1 MGKAARIL
9 KPERLGEKLAEIR
22 RQLKLSQN
30 GLIRSLGFTDALVRE
45 EISAFERGVRVPPV
59 IFLLKIAHAANV
71 SVEALIDDGLDLP
84 EKLPARE
91 RSEGIK
97 RRGAVKGSSKRR

>member
-59 IFLLKIAHAANV
+59 MFLLKIAHAANV
-71 SVEALIDDGLDLP
+71 SVEALIDDELDLP

-97 RRGAVKGSSKRR
+97 RRGVVKGSSKRR